1 MIHVLTL
8 NYGQRASK
16 EVDVA
21 FKLVSLLKG
30 MLPREGWG
38 SIVEH
43 KLVDLSTLKN
53 VWKGTQLTDESI
65 RIEEEY
71 ATSVVVPLRNVVM
84 LSVAMAYAYT
94 LSESYPGDHVYVIY
108 GAHYYDIKPRED
120 SWEPLYPD
128 CSPECIEALQAS
140 FKICHFRESRKV
152 ELWSPSKEGIAK
164 PEQLRFT
171 YSAVGGLLYE
181 TWSCYLS
188 GEHHCGACESCR
200 NRHRAFREAG
210 IPDCTTYN
218 EPPGD
223 PSGFKWAGEYYIHK
237 YCVEDPS

>member
-30 MLPREGWG
+30 MLPCEGWG
-38 SIVEH
+38 SIVEY
-43 KLVDLSTLKN
+43 KLVDLSTLKS
-53 VWKGTQLTDESI
+53 VWRGAQLTDESV

-71 ATSVVVPLRNVVM
+71 ATSVVVPVRNVVA
-84 LSVAMAYAYT
+84 LSVAVAYAYT
-94 LSESYPGDHVYVIY
+94 LSELYPG
-108 GAHYYDIKPRED
+108 GSSLHY
-120 SWEPLYPD
+120 
-128 CSPECIEALQAS
+128 
-140 FKICHFRESRKV
+140 
-152 ELWSPSKEGIAK
+152 
-164 PEQLRFT
+164 LRGT
-171 YSAVGGLLYE
+171 LVGSLLYE

-200 NRHRAFREAG
+200 NRHKAFREAG
-210 IPDCTTYN
+210 IPDCTIYK

-223 PSGFKWAGEYYIHK
+223 PSELERTGEYYVHK
-237 YCVEDPS
+237 CCVEEFVSG